1 MTPKFLNLAKSINC
15 DSLSVVSNENGIPF
29 QNSRDRSQHITEFYR
44 SLYSFTE
51 GAPRNFQG
59 CVAEFLV
66 PDIVN
71 NPITQGMIL
80 GAEERERLD
89 MPFTLELDKAL
100 DKANM
105 SSASGIDRVSNKMI
119 KKIWH

>member
-1 MTPKFLNLAKSINC
+1 MP
-15 DSLSVVSNENGIPF
+15 
-29 QNSRDRSQHITEFYR
+29 
-44 SLYSFTE
+44 E

-59 CVAEFLV
+59 CVAEFLG

>member
-1 MTPKFLNLAKSINC
+1 MP
-15 DSLSVVSNENGIPF
+15 
-29 QNSRDRSQHITEFYR
+29 
-44 SLYSFTE
+44 E

-66 PDIVN
+66 TDIVN
-71 NPITQGMIL
+71 NLITQGMIL

-89 MPFTLELDKAL
+89 MPFTLDKLDKVL

-105 SSASGIDRVSNKMI
+105 SSAPGIDGVSNKMI